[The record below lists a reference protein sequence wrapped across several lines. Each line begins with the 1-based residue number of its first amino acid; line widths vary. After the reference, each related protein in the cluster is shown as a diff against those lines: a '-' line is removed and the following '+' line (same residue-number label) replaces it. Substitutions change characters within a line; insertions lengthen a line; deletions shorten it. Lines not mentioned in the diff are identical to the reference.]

1 LRGQEARAE
10 VIARNV
16 AIIQKAATKNWRAA
30 AWWLERSCPELSEKG
45 VEVNVNHNDSRTQV
59 NLAKIANSPEV
70 LEKTNELSREL
81 NELYEE
87 DKD

>member
-1 LRGQEARAE
+1 MNQ
-10 VIARNV
+10 NV
-16 AIIQKAATKNWRAA
+16 
-30 AWWLERSCPELSEKG
+30 
-45 VEVNVNHNDSRTQV
+45 SRTQV

-70 LEKTNELSREL
+70 LEKVNELSREL

>member
-1 LRGQEARAE
+1 
-10 VIARNV
+10 
-16 AIIQKAATKNWRAA
+16 
-30 AWWLERSCPELSEKG
+30 
-45 VEVNVNHNDSRTQV
+45 VEVNVNQNVSRTQV

-70 LEKTNELSREL
+70 LEKVNELSREL